1 MDNLNEYRKRFQTL
15 MESTMGDVKPLINE
29 DNGGTQ
35 KSNVNNEDSVAEFL
49 TFLGKNKWTISIAG
63 QSATKTFVINTNSG
77 KIPLDM
83 MLRYDDSIPHSPLFQ
98 IIPTSSTT
106 YSSNN
111 PIPNMGKSVGGVT
124 IGDPSSFDDMKLDL
138 DTQINDYLFKVKT
151 PPNVPTSD
159 SKGSKGIFFR
169 D

>member
-1 MDNLNEYRKRFQTL
+1 MNNLNEYRKRFQTL

-29 DNGGTQ
+29 D
-35 KSNVNNEDSVAEFL
+35 NEDSVAEFL

-77 KIPLDM
+77 KLPVDI
-83 MLRYDDSIPHSPLFQ
+83 MLRYDDSVPHTPLFQ
-98 IIPTSSTT
+98 IIPTRSTT

-124 IGDPSSFDDMKLDL
+124 IGDSSSFDDMKLDL
-138 DTQINDYLFKVKT
+138 DTQINDYIMKAKT
-151 PPNVPTSD
+151 TPNLPTSD
-159 SKGSKGIFFR
+159 LKGFAI
-169 D
+169 